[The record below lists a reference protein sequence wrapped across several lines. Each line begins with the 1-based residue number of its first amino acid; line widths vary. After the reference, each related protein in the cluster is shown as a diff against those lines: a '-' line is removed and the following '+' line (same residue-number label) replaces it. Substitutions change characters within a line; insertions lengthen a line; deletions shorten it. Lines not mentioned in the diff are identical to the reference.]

1 MATPKYVEDFQKEM
15 KIRHPERLS
24 QQRTD
29 QEFLENSYPL
39 ILIKKKDY
47 QMRTN
52 FAARM
57 INAVTQQLISNL
69 PKIYVKSNSDT
80 EVAKNATNGIS
91 KVLNRWVYSLLR
103 QVNNPFEQTFKNYN
117 YRGEAWLYIPH
128 NSDMIKDEDW
138 EEKYPDALPV
148 LFIPYD
154 PMVIFSEPN
163 EEIDGEPERV
173 LIQYEQN
180 VSYVQKAYPLWSNPA
195 GKEPNKK
202 AKFVF
207 YFDRERSYAQA
218 DTEPLFRNR
227 KGKLLNDS
235 GERTNPY
242 GCVPFVHLYSG
253 WGFEDFKRSP
263 DLLAYSRIR
272 MIRDLIT
279 EDSQVRSDQLYNFHD
294 FAHKSKTLYVTG
306 GAEVS
311 AGWADAYKNEP
322 DKLNLIMLPEGSTP
336 DYFKVDESQLF
347 DAAAFAY
354 ADRIRMDLGSE
365 YPAPLQ
371 GAGGTSSGREANILS
386 GNALALYDCAVENT
400 SLLWSK
406 GLWKALKVA
415 ESIDLLPKEISKED
429 LKRISEIIVDLR
441 SDDPIARDRAVNQ
454 GSVLV
459 NEGKRS
465 LKTFLMQDMRM
476 TEAEADDEIDNILAE
491 KIMLQSP
498 EIAAFLGFK
507 AAQKSG
513 MAEELQAY
521 RDMMA
526 QQGVK
531 KPPIEVGSAIGSKG
545 GQPRKGNIKTE
556 TGRQMVDV
564 SNSGYG
570 ARTPPQR
577 Y

>member
-15 KIRHPERLS
+15 RLRHPERLS
-24 QQRTD
+24 QQRLD

-39 ILIKKKDY
+39 VLIKKKDY

-57 INAVTQQLISNL
+57 INAITQQLISNL
-69 PKIYVKSNSDT
+69 PKIYAEPNADT
-80 EVAKNATNGIS
+80 DVAKVASGNIS

-103 QVNNPFEQTFKNYN
+103 QSSNPFEQVFKNFN
-117 YRGEAWLYIPH
+117 YRGDAWLYIPH
-128 NSDMIKDEDW
+128 NSDMMKYDDW
-138 EEKYPDALPV
+138 EELYPNAMPV
-148 LFIPYD
+148 HFLTYD
-154 PMVIFSEPN
+154 PMVVFSEPN

-180 VSYVQKAYPLWSNPA
+180 VSYVMKAYPLWSNP
-195 GKEPNKK
+195 ENTDPNKR

-207 YFDRERSYAQA
+207 YFDRERSYAEA
-218 DTEPLFRNR
+218 DNEPLFRDR
-227 KGKLLNDS
+227 AKKLLNGT
-235 GERTNPY
+235 GERSNPY
-242 GCVPFVHLYSG
+242 GCVPFVHMYSG

-263 DLLAYSRIR
+263 ELLTYSRIR

-279 EDSQVRSDQLYNFHD
+279 EDSQIRSDQLYNFHT
-294 FAHKSKTLYVTG
+294 FAHKSKTLYLPA
-306 GAEVS
+306 GAEV
-311 AGWADAYKNEP
+311 GVEWAAAYKNDP
-322 DKLNLIMLPEGSTP
+322 DKLNVIQLPEGADP
-336 DYFKVDESQLF
+336 NYFKVDESQLF
-347 DAAAFAY
+347 EPAAFAY
-354 ADRIRMDLGSE
+354 AGQARSDLGME

-400 SLLWSK
+400 ALLWSK
-406 GLWKALKVA
+406 GFWKGLKVA
-415 ESIDLLPKEISKED
+415 DAVGLLPKGISQDD
-429 LKRISEIIVDLR
+429 LKRVSEITVDLR

-465 LKTFLMQDMRM
+465 LKTFLIVDMRM
-476 TEAEADDEIDNILAE
+476 TESEADDEIDNILAE

-521 RDMMA
+521 REMQA
-526 QQGVK
+526 QTGM
-531 KPPIEVGSAIGSKG
+531 KPEINTGSPIGTKG
-545 GQPRKGNIKTE
+545 GEPRRGNIKTQ
-556 TGRQMVDV
+556 TGREQIDV
-564 SNSGYG
+564 SSSPYG
-570 ARTPPQR
+570 QR
-577 Y
+577 SPVGV